1 MTPATIEVV
10 EWIAALFDAES
21 ASVERV
27 LWYALVVGLV
37 FASIHLVTMFVT
49 RWGDGDATSK
59 SLIFSVLVH
68 ISCLFGA
75 VTLKVTEET
84 RADVSH
90 KEELPPV
97 EVSLFVDA
105 DERRVLDEKGNT
117 PVWDELT
124 KPMERELTRM
134 NATSRELQPVEG
146 PERRP
151 EELTPPDMD
160 VPDLRQLPDAP
171 IQRPELDER
180 GERGPRSLATIA
192 REIDSVEAQAR
203 PDARTPSASFVRNSL
218 VKQGLLEDAPPER
231 NPRRGTV
238 DRVAEA
244 FEPRRTLPEM
254 HSRPDPASF
263 LERGEENDRVQRRA
277 GPTTPVAPSEE
288 TGSDV
293 PRAAE
298 GSAGSASDRPR
309 FSRIRTRSPQGN
321 REGLETS
328 VVPDR
333 TPRTPRPVEGEA
345 VAVRSGVPSP
355 LPSEGLRVNI
365 VRPNFDPAR
374 EGKRST
380 VPPTYRLRLLAR
392 DRDVAQK
399 YGGTDSSERA
409 VESSLRWLALHQ
421 NLEGYWDPDGFSLHC
436 PRGDLCS
443 GPSGRALHGAEDRSV
458 AERRAGL
465 HANSGVTALAIL
477 AFMGKGYTH
486 EEGRYA
492 DQIDR
497 ALSWLIRQQ
506 DADGFLGGNATRYAR
521 MYCHGM
527 ATYALAE
534 AYGLQRDQSNA
545 RRLRGALERALAYT
559 ISQQNPEDGGWRYVR
574 GQQSD
579 TSMFGWQLMA
589 LKSAEIAGIAIPSG
603 TRQGMFNFLST
614 RSLGEHGGLATYR
627 LLKSAEPPYKLLKKD
642 AVPTATMT
650 AEALFCKQMLGIERD
665 AAASQEA
672 VEFLLTR
679 LPKLS
684 EQNLY
689 YWYYGTLCMYQHGG
703 DPWRKWNEQ
712 VREILVA
719 EQNKTGHA
727 AGSWD
732 PKGPW
737 GPHGGRVY
745 STAMATLCLQ
755 TYYRIMPRHQMSGR
769 YK

>member
-1 MTPATIEVV
+1 MIATATTDVV
-10 EWIAALFDAES
+10 NWIATLLNVES
-21 ASVERV
+21 VAVEQT
-27 LWYALVVGLV
+27 LWYALIVGLA

-84 RADVSH
+84 RADVSR
-90 KEELPPV
+90 KEEQPPTQV
-97 EVSLFVDA
+97 HLFVDA
-105 DERRVLDEKGNT
+105 EERRVLKDKGNT

-124 KPMERELTRM
+124 RPMDRELARM
-134 NATSRELQPVEG
+134 NATPRELRPVEG

-151 EELTPPDMD
+151 EELTPPDVD
-160 VPDLRQLPDAP
+160 VPDLPQVPDEP

-180 GERGPRSLATIA
+180 GERGPQSVAMVA
-192 REIDSVEAQAR
+192 REVDSVESEMR
-203 PDARTPSASFVRNSL
+203 PDARTPSAAFERRSV
-218 VKQGLLEDAPPER
+218 VKNGLQEDAPPER
-231 NPRRGTV
+231 DPRRGAV

-244 FEPRRTLPEM
+244 FTPSRTLPEM
-254 HSRPDPASF
+254 LERPDASAF
-263 LERGEENDRVQRRA
+263 LKRGEKSDVVRRRS
-277 GPTTPVAPSEE
+277 GPAAPLVASEE
-288 TGSDV
+288 TGSDT
-293 PRAAE
+293 PRAGT
-298 GSAGSASDRPR
+298 GSVGSASERPR
-309 FSRIRTRSPQGN
+309 FSRIRTRNPLGKPGGVESP
-321 REGLETS
+321 
-328 VVPDR
+328 VIPDR
-333 TPRTPRPVEGEA
+333 TPRTLQPVPGEV
-345 VAVRSGVPSP
+345 VAVRRGVPSP
-355 LPSEGLRVNI
+355 LPTEGLRANV
-365 VRPNFDPAR
+365 VRPNFEPAR
-374 EGKRST
+374 VGKRAI

-392 DRDVAQK
+392 DKDIARK
-399 YGGTDSSERA
+399 FGGTDSSERA
-409 VESSLRWLALHQ
+409 VEVSLRWLALHQ

-436 PRGDLCS
+436 PRGDQCT

-465 HANSGVTALAIL
+465 HANSGVTALALL

-492 DQIDR
+492 DQVDR
-497 ALSWLIRQQ
+497 GLSWLIRQQ
-506 DADGFLGGNATRYAR
+506 DANGYLGGNATRYAR

-534 AYGLQRDQSNA
+534 AYGLQRDPSA
-545 RRLRGALERALAYT
+545 GRRLRAPLERALAYT
-559 ISQQNPEDGGWRYVR
+559 IAQQNPADGGWRYVR

-589 LKSAEIAGIAIPSG
+589 LKSAEIAGIAIPSK
-603 TRQGMFNFLST
+603 TRQGMFNFLSS
-614 RSLGEHGGLATYR
+614 RSLGKHGGLAAYR
-627 LLKSAEPPYKLLKKD
+627 ILKSPKPPYKLLTKD

-650 AEALFCKQMLGIERD
+650 AEALFCKQMLGVDRNTEAGR
-665 AAASQEA
+665 EA
-672 VEFLLTR
+672 VEFLLGR
-679 LPKLS
+679 LPRLS
-684 EQNLY
+684 DQNLY
-689 YWYYGTLCMYQHGG
+689 YWYYGTLSMYQHGG
-703 DPWRKWNEQ
+703 EPWRQWNER

-719 EQNKTGHA
+719 EQRKTGHV

-755 TYYRIMPRHQMSGR
+755 TYYRIMPRHQMSNR
-769 YK
+769 